1 MTSRVAVRLV
11 GLVLAIGIVW
21 YITSINAENA
31 RLRAASQSA
40 PAAPGA
46 APAQAP
52 AAAAPAQPA
61 AAPAA
66 ARSLTGEQRQAMLE
80 KLQNN
85 PGRPVW
91 FATVPNNPEA
101 ATYQKQIQSVFEA
114 AGWEIKGNSPIKF
127 PMKAGIFVFAGDE
140 EPPDYLASVNDAFE
154 AAGITITSGRGYREF
169 VRAKKEEKPDW
180 VGLELGP
187 DDVYVIAI
195 GRAG

>member
-1 MTSRVAVRLV
+1 MTSRVAVRLA

-31 RLRAASQSA
+31 RLRAAAQSGA
-40 PAAPGA
+40 PAAPA
-46 APAQAP
+46 A
-52 AAAAPAQPA
+52 PA

-66 ARSLTGEQRQAMLE
+66 PPAAPAAPAAARTLSSEQRQAMLE

-114 AGWEIKGNSPIKF
+114 AGWEVKGNNVIKF
-127 PMKAGIFVFAGDE
+127 PMKPGIYVFAGDE
-140 EPPDYLASVNDAFE
+140 EPPDYLGSVNDAFE